1 MKIEW
6 GIDRGSDQIMY
17 EVRYDVTNHHVKA
30 GLEQQEEFPEV
41 DIYKIKLLETGEEIP
56 GEKWI
61 EHGFTS
67 QELSAIIEAI
77 FDSMDYDD

>member
-6 GIDRGSDQIMY
+6 GIDKGDDQIMY
-17 EVRYDVTNHHVKA
+17 EIRYDVTNHHVKA

-41 DIYKIKLLETGEEIP
+41 DVYEIKLQSTGEVIP
-56 GEKWI
+56 PEKWI

-67 QELSAIIEAI
+67 QELSAVIDAI
-77 FDSMDYDD
+77 MESD